1 MYRYIAAVILLSALC
16 FANQNGTKERLHEVS
31 HVANASKN
39 ENGTKERFHGE
50 DFLILQALDAQR
62 RGEGNISGALY
73 KELYEKTNDEMYIK
87 NSIQLFLSV
96 NNWNEAKPLIQR
108 GLEKYPEDNDY
119 DRFYIALIVNEGNIS
134 NALKLAEELVKREKS
149 AQNMQLLGAIYFY
162 KQEYDM
168 ALKYFEGA
176 YNLAASEH
184 LLIQIAELYIK
195 LNQTSKALAQ
205 LETYA
210 RLNGCT
216 RLVCYKLIEIY
227 GKDKNINGVLNVYK
241 KLYTAFKE
249 SNEAQK
255 IFEILM
261 FQNKQ
266 NEAVEFLEES
276 GSNPDLL
283 MEMYIFQKRYDK
295 AVKLADALYQETNE
309 SEYLLKTAIYEYEGA
324 QNKSAVLQSVSEKFE
339 RFINDES
346 DALYLNYY
354 GYLLINH
361 DMDIAKGIDFVQR
374 ALKFEPDSPY
384 YQDSLAWGLYK
395 QNRCQEA
402 LEIMKKVLEKLNDK
416 EVMEHFEAMKTCE
429 IKNTETK

>member
-1 MYRYIAAVILLSALC
+1 MYRYIAAVILLSTLC
-16 FANQNGTKERLHEVS
+16 FANQSGV
-31 HVANASKN
+31 
-39 ENGTKERFHGE
+39 KERFKGE
-50 DFLILQALDAQR
+50 DLLILQALDAQKM
-62 RGEGNISGALY
+62 GEGNISGALY
-73 KELYEKTNDEMYIK
+73 RELYDKTNDEIYIR

-96 NNWNEAKPLIQR
+96 GNWNEAKPLIQQ
-108 GLEKYPEDNDY
+108 GLEKYPQDSDY
-119 DRFYIALIVNEGNIS
+119 NRFYIAVIVNEGNIQD
-134 NALKLAEELVKREKS
+134 ALKLAEELTKREKT

-162 KQEYDM
+162 QQEYNM

-176 YNLAASEH
+176 YNLAATEH

-195 LNQTSKALAQ
+195 LNQASKAIAQ

-241 KLYTAFKE
+241 KLYAAFKDE
-249 SNEAQK
+249 EEAQK

-261 FQNKQ
+261 FQDKQ
-266 NEAVEFLEES
+266 NEAVEFLEKS

-283 MEMYIFQKRYDK
+283 IEMYLIQKQYDK
-295 AVKLADALYQETNE
+295 AIKLADTLYQETNNN
-309 SEYLLKTAIYEYEGA
+309 EYLLKTAIYEYEGA
-324 QNKSAVLQSVSEKFE
+324 QNKSSVLRSVSEKFE
-339 RFINDES
+339 RYIS
-346 DALYLNYY
+346 DKSEALYLNYY
-354 GYLLINH
+354 GYLLIDH
-361 DMDIAKGIDFVQR
+361 DVNITKGMGLVQK
-374 ALKFEPDSPY
+374 ALKLEPDSPY

-416 EVMEHFEAMKTCE
+416 EVIEHFEAMKSCE
-429 IKNTETK
+429 NKDTKTE